1 MGQSRKPK
9 VVLVLTPHADDSELG
24 MGGTIAKHHQ
34 NGDKVVILCIATHS
48 NDAVRIRQFEE
59 ACYTMSATPL
69 VAGRGVFIDGHLG
82 DDMRELVGLIDS
94 YKNKYKPDI
103 LYIPYPSVHQDHV
116 AVYEAGLR
124 AARLSLSDR
133 QWHIPTVLVYREPVS
148 QIDIY
153 QTGLQFSLY
162 VDISGQPIKR
172 KMEAIACH
180 KTEVLPYPHP
190 SSPEYLDHEART
202 EGGLYGV
209 EHAEVFAAVRGQ
221 L

>member
-1 MGQSRKPK
+1 MGKSI
-9 VVLVLTPHADDSELG
+9 LVLSPHADDSELG

-34 NGDKVVILCIATHS
+34 DGDEVRVLCIATH
-48 NDAVRIRQFEE
+48 NDDKARMRQFVE
-59 ACYTMSATPL
+59 ACYVMSALPL
-69 VAGRGVFIDGHLG
+69 VVGRGVFIDGHLG
-82 DDMRELVGLIDS
+82 DDMKGLVAFIDS

-124 AARLSLSDR
+124 AARLSLSDK

-162 VDISGQPIKR
+162 VDISGLPMQR

-190 SSPEYLDHEART
+190 SSPEYLDYEART